1 MICFVFQKT
10 QILNF
15 ALSRQKFCLH
25 TAYMRERELALFLRL
40 VIIDYV
46 NVIGLLQTSL
56 ASSKL
61 KQFHFFFC
69 WAV

>member
-1 MICFVFQKT
+1 
-10 QILNF
+10 
-15 ALSRQKFCLH
+15 
-25 TAYMRERELALFLRL
+25 MRERELALFLRL